1 MSAPVIAENVENAP
15 SATVA
20 KHESHSVSAE
30 LTTAPLLHRKIIE
43 PTFGWQPVNLRELR
57 GYRDLLLLLAMR
69 DLKVRDKQTALRTHL
84 DHSPAHHYDGTVH
97 VDFRPLGEHQFRFAG
112 LPRLLFLGG
121 PILGVIL
128 RTIGFG
134 TTARCV
140 ECRIDSESLLSSA
153 HFGAITNSLKFC
165 RFLCRLFAVGNS
177 DA

>member
-43 PTFGWQPVNLRELR
+43 PTFGWQPVKLRELR

-69 DLKVRDKQTALRTHL
+69 DLKVHYKQTALRTHL

-121 PILGVIL
+121 PILGVIFTRL
-128 RTIGFG
+128 DLAPR
-134 TTARCV
+134 RCV